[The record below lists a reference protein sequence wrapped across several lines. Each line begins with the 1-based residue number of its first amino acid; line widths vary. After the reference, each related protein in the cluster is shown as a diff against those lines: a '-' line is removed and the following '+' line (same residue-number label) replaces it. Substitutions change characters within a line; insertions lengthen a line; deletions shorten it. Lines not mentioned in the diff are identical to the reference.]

1 MRGILVMTN
10 GNSNLVEYSTTAAI
24 RLAVM
29 RGWLQL
35 YKYNGN
41 LLQNRL
47 VAGSKLPRATQV
59 IAGRKVLFASRN
71 KKYAGGK

>member
-1 MRGILVMTN
+1 VRGTLATTN
-10 GNSNLVEYSTTAAI
+10 GTGNLVEYSATAI
-24 RLAVM
+24 RLPVM

-47 VAGSKLPRATQV
+47 VTRSKLPRATQT
-59 IAGRKVLFASRN
+59 IASRKVLFASRN
-71 KKYAGGK
+71 EKYADGK